1 MIVKF
6 FELKKK
12 RLDNYNLFLL
22 YGNNKGFIEETIES
36 FIKPILSK
44 NIFNYDESEI
54 LKDIES
60 FMEEI
65 QNKSFFENDKL
76 IIISR
81 VTDKIYKL
89 IDEILEKKI
98 IDLSIIL
105 KAGSLE
111 KKSKIRNFFEKNKE
125 TICIPF
131 YEDNVQ
137 SLTTIAS
144 NYFRDKKINISQ
156 ENINLLVNKTGGDR
170 INLKNELEKINAFVG
185 TKKKI
190 NTDEII
196 KLTNLVENFNVSD
209 LVDSSLM
216 RNKRRTLNIINENI
230 FSIEDNILILRVYL
244 AKLKRLLKI
253 KKETLLNK
261 NVDAALL
268 TFKPPI
274 FWKDKDV
281 IKQQIKIWT
290 YDKIQELIIKTNNT
304 EYLIKKNPSI
314 SNNLITNFILQQTE
328 N

>member
-12 RLDNYNLFLL
+12 KLDNYSFFLL

-36 FIKPILSK
+36 SIKPILSK
-44 NIFNYDESEI
+44 NIFSYDESEI

-98 IDLSIIL
+98 RDLSIIL

-111 KKSKIRNFFEKNKE
+111 KKSKIRNLFEKNKE

-131 YEDNVQ
+131 YEDNIQ
-137 SLTTIAS
+137 SLSTIAS

-156 ENINLLVNKTGGDR
+156 ENINLLINKTGGDR

-196 KLTNLVENFNVSD
+196 KLTNLVENFNISD

-216 RNKRRTLNIINENI
+216 RNKKRTLNIINENI

-261 NVDAALL
+261 SVDTAILA
-268 TFKPPI
+268 FKPPI

-314 SNNLITNFILQQTE
+314 SNNLITNFILEQTE
-328 N
+328 T

>member
-12 RLDNYNLFLL
+12 KLDNYSFFLL

-36 FIKPILSK
+36 SIKPILSK
-44 NIFNYDESEI
+44 NIFSYDESEI

-98 IDLSIIL
+98 RDLSIIL

-111 KKSKIRNFFEKNKE
+111 KKSKIRNLFEKNKE

-131 YEDNVQ
+131 YEDNIQ
-137 SLTTIAS
+137 SLSKIS
-144 NYFRDKKINISQ
+144 SINFRDKKINISQ
-156 ENINLLVNKTGGDR
+156 ENINLLINKTGGDR

-185 TKKKI
+185 TKK
-190 NTDEII
+190 
-196 KLTNLVENFNVSD
+196 
-209 LVDSSLM
+209 
-216 RNKRRTLNIINENI
+216 NK
-230 FSIEDNILILRVYL
+230 Y
-244 AKLKRLLKI
+244 
-253 KKETLLNK
+253 
-261 NVDAALL
+261 
-268 TFKPPI
+268 
-274 FWKDKDV
+274 
-281 IKQQIKIWT
+281 
-290 YDKIQELIIKTNNT
+290 
-304 EYLIKKNPSI
+304 
-314 SNNLITNFILQQTE
+314 
-328 N
+328 